1 MSSIWR
7 PRTWFAQAPQA
18 ASRICRKRMLNGKSM
33 NDMKNSIMKAVVP
46 AMAVLLLAGCSRK
59 EMPAIDAAASDEGL
73 TNPVSI
79 RFDVGFEAVKTSV
92 GQDGKCSWTA
102 GDRVAVYCI
111 GEGGT
116 VKSAIATIPSDGPSA
131 SISVT
136 IEDADTYYAV
146 YPASVQAVPASDGTV
161 SITIPSVQDG
171 TFANASICAAVT
183 SKEEH
188 EFSFKHAVSL
198 LKFTTSRTDVAGAD
212 MITKDGKAVGGTVV
226 CSFSDSGISVGTG
239 SETSVKAAFTGAGT
253 YYLAVAPGV
262 QTAAAAL
269 RLLPTDSATPI
280 PAANVEPAAGLD
292 FQRAKIS
299 NLGNVDSHIA
309 TDLYISADGTGN
321 GLSQAS
327 PAPYSLLS
335 TMAAAKDV
343 FSNRLIA
350 GTTFHILEGTCT
362 ATSVISMNPSEAC
375 PFTVKGEGAA
385 VLSGGGTTNIFKLEG
400 LAGITLDALTIKS
413 GKAAQGGA
421 LYMNGGKLAANGCT
435 FSGNTATSAGGVI
448 YATSTSDVTFN
459 NCSIVSN
466 SCTGTSSSPSV
477 AILWGNAF
485 LKCNGCYFGS
495 NTAANRA
502 VINAQGTSVVFINGC
517 AFNNNSN
524 TAAGT
529 YASVIHAG
537 NAGVCIN
544 NSTFYQNN
552 KKESNAPL
560 NNCESITAAA
570 NMIITNST
578 FYEYF
583 QANRS
588 VIACTAAKKGV
599 LFNDVILNNY
609 SGSVLYFSSDN
620 YSMTSYG
627 HNIYRSI
634 TDYRTG
640 SAKVGLPAATG
651 DVSGISNTV
660 LGDGKWDSTLHTYTW
675 NGTLA
680 SGTLVKATPS
690 EFETA
695 VKAMTETVSNTVVGS
710 GTKLGTAFWDWL
722 ASIAATNID
731 QLGTN
736 RGSAWWPGAYQ
747 GE

>member
-1 MSSIWR
+1 MVKQMI
-7 PRTWFAQAPQA
+7 
-18 ASRICRKRMLNGKSM
+18 
-33 NDMKNSIMKAVVP
+33 MKNTIYRDIFA
-46 AMAVLLLAGCSRK
+46 AIAVLSAFSCAKVEPAVQETSGAEAG
-59 EMPAIDAAASDEGL
+59 L
-73 TNPVSI
+73 VNPVTLE
-79 RFDVGFEAVKTSV
+79 FKVGFEAVKTSV

-102 GDRVAVYCI
+102 GDRVAVYCLD
-111 GEGGT
+111 EAGT
-116 VKSAIATIPSDGPSA
+116 VKSAVATVPSDGPTA
-131 SISVT
+131 SFELT

-146 YPASVQAVPASDGTV
+146 YPASVQAAPASDGTLSV
-161 SITIPSVQDG
+161 TIPSVQDG
-171 TFANASICAAVT
+171 SFANASICAAVT
-183 SKEEH
+183 SKEELS
-188 EFSFKHAVSL
+188 FAFKHAVSL
-198 LKFTTSRTDVAGAD
+198 LKFQTARTDIAGAD
-212 MITKDGKAVGGTVV
+212 MITVDGKSIGGTLV
-226 CSFSDSGISVGTG
+226 CSFNGSDISVGSGT
-239 SETSVKAAFTGAGT
+239 ETSVKAAFSGAGT

-262 QTAAAAL
+262 QTASAAL
-269 RLLPTDSATPI
+269 RLLPTTEAEPI
-280 PAANVEPAAGLD
+280 PAAKVAPSAGLD
-292 FQRAKIS
+292 FQRAKIL
-299 NLGNVDSHIA
+299 NLGDVDSHIA
-309 TDLYISADGTGN
+309 TDRYISSDGTGD
-321 GLSQAS
+321 GLSQSS
-327 PAPYSLLS
+327 PAPYSQLS
-335 TMAAAKDV
+335 TMASATDV
-343 FSNRLIA
+343 FNNRILA

-362 ATSVISMNPSEAC
+362 ASSVISLNPSEAC

-385 VLSGGGTTNIFKLEG
+385 ILSGGSSTNLFKLQG
-400 LAGITLDALTIKS
+400 LAQITLQDLTLKS
-413 GKAAQGGA
+413 GKAASGGA
-421 LYMNGGKLAANGCT
+421 LYMSGGKLTANGCT
-435 FSGNTATSAGGVI
+435 FSSNTATSAGGVI

-459 NCSIVSN
+459 DCNIVSN

-485 LKCNGCYFGS
+485 IKCNGCYFGS

-583 QANRS
+583 QANRG
-588 VIACTAAKKGV
+588 VVAATAAKKGII
-599 LFNDVILNNY
+599 FNNVVLNNY
-609 SGSVLYFSSDN
+609 SGTVFYFSSGN
-620 YSMTSYG
+620 YALTSYG

-640 SAKVGLPAATG
+640 SAKVGIPAATG
-651 DVSGISNTV
+651 DVSGVSNTV
-660 LGDGKWDSTLHTYTW
+660 LGSGKWDSALHTYTW

-690 EFETA
+690 EFESA
-695 VKAMTETVSNTVVGS
+695 VMAMTETVSNTVVGS
-710 GTKLGTAFWDWL
+710 GTKLGTAFWNWL
-722 ASIAATNID
+722 DSIEALDVD
-731 QLGTN
+731 QLGN
-736 RGSAWWPGAYQ
+736 ARGSQWWPGAYQ